1 MSRRLFDAL
10 AAGLLLIVTL
20 AGCGGPGQVIYVT
33 STPFT
38 SSDLPAA
45 PNPSPTPLVRPTLPA
60 EWTRPPTAIPTV
72 ELLVTAGPTIDVTGT
87 HLFSQPTRPACGV
100 FTVDS
105 VTSQTTYLPGE
116 PIRLAWVAV
125 NGAAVY
131 RVSFVDAT
139 RSVLFERDVAGT
151 SIDIPGSIV
160 GRDPF
165 YLWSVRPLDFG
176 ANQMCNSVGAL
187 LNIQM

>member
-1 MSRRLFDAL
+1 
-10 AAGLLLIVTL
+10 
-20 AGCGGPGQVIYVT
+20 
-33 STPFT
+33 
-38 SSDLPAA
+38 
-45 PNPSPTPLVRPTLPA
+45 
-60 EWTRPPTAIPTV
+60 V

-87 HLFSQPTRPACGV
+87 YLFSQPTRPACGV

-139 RSVLFERDVAGT
+139 RRVLFERDVAGT
-151 SIDIPGSIV
+151 SIDIPGSVV